1 MHTYNRSHTRATSTL
16 THNLT
21 YSTQLTNTATQIDP
35 LSLCFKHN
43 VCVHECARVAP
54 ALLIN
59 SLALHRVNGDDDG
72 GLGSL
77 GTLTRAV
84 TAKGMTK
91 VSAAGCYYAN
101 GRALL
106 TAVSVPVGP
115 LGLCPLSRHW
125 QRTNLPGWQRRQVW
139 ASVRLSAHRW
149 AHPLPCPRLPRR
161 PGCIERPTIN
171 FPTRFQIRLHLSD

>member
-21 YSTQLTNTATQIDP
+21 YSTQLSCTNTATQIDP

-43 VCVHECARVAP
+43 VCVHECARVAS

-59 SLALHRVNGDDDG
+59 SLALHRRAGDNDG

-77 GTLTRAV
+77 GTLTEAV
-84 TAKGMTK
+84 TPEGEAK
-91 VSAAGCYYAN
+91 VSAAGCCYAN

-115 LGLCPLSRHW
+115 LGLCPQTIHW
-125 QRTNLPGWQRRQVW
+125 R
-139 ASVRLSAHRW
+139 S
-149 AHPLPCPRLPRR
+149 
-161 PGCIERPTIN
+161 
-171 FPTRFQIRLHLSD
+171 